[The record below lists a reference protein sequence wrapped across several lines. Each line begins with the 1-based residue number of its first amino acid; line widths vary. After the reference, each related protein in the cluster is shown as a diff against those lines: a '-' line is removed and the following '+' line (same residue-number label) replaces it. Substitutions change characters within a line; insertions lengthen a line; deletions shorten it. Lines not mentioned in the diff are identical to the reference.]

1 MDAITNHD
9 QRMTLEYFQG
19 QHPNASVF
27 AVLGDDFT
35 EATYPTEI
43 SDFGHY
49 LTMVAV
55 PQNAADAYAAS
66 LEQDARVTNFE
77 RF

>member
-1 MDAITNHD
+1 
-9 QRMTLEYFQG
+9 MTLEFFQG
-19 QHPNASVF
+19 QHPNSTVF

-35 EATYPTEI
+35 EPNHPTEI
-43 SDFGHY
+43 TDFGHY
-49 LTMVAV
+49 LTFVAV
-55 PQNAADAYAAS
+55 ASNADAYAAS

>member
-1 MDAITNHD
+1 MDAITNDD

-35 EATYPTEI
+35 ESTHPTEI

-49 LTMVAV
+49 LTFVAV
-55 PQNAADAYAAS
+55 TSNPDAYAAG
-66 LEQDARVTNFE
+66 LEQDARVTTFE